1 MVYIQTVA
9 LFNIYTYRA
18 ILYCT
23 ESEVAQ
29 LCLTLCDPMGLY
41 PIRLLIQ
48 SMEFYRQEY

>member
-29 LCLTLCDPMGLY
+29 LCPTLCDPMGLY
-41 PIRLLIQ
+41 PIRLLTQ